1 VLNTIGI
8 SGPHQ
13 AAQLTMGMT
22 PKKRKRSSSSKENTP
37 ARWSDQ
43 FQGVQPRQKVVHRQQ
58 AMSDVQD
65 MMKLMKEDIS
75 RRRSF
80 ERRTEK
86 RLQEVFEETRVLRR
100 EVQSFI
106 KQL

>member
-1 VLNTIGI
+1 MLNTIGT
-8 SGPHQ
+8 SSPHQ

-22 PKKRKRSSSSKENTP
+22 PKKRKRSSSSKENTS
-37 ARWSDQ
+37 ARCPDQ
-43 FQGVQPRQKVVHRQQ
+43 FQGVQPRQIVNHQR

-65 MMKLMKEDIS
+65 MMKIMKEDIS
-75 RRRSF
+75 RHRSF

-86 RLQEVFEETRVLRR
+86 HLQEVSDETRLLRQ
-100 EVQSFI
+100 EVQSFM